1 MGYKGT
7 SGGSGPLGA
16 EASGPDRTIPGTQ
29 IVADATGVVSIADRG
44 VGTRIENGT
53 LRVSDRSDAL
63 SPAEWHGL
71 PQANRTGGRTHW
83 RTPAAAGHRSRGL
96 GDTAFDAEAIR
107 LACVK
112 RDFTGIVPIDPERV
126 LAGEKPHPQVRML
139 ANEWTAK
146 PFPAIRLDPNTGTVA
161 MRRLS
166 KYGVG
171 PKIQSRIDSAHSEN
185 PDVHSVGKVRLV
197 FFDTGPPTATERPDV
212 QKILMTHDRSQAEV
226 VEWYDLRGQIEWF
239 FKELKS
245 TRGFGPY
252 RFRQFAKV
260 EGGLAMRRETGRADR
275 KYLADALQTE
285 GGIRHLRRQLDA
297 ATQTEY
303 RTAL

>member
-1 MGYKGT
+1 MPT
-7 SGGSGPLGA
+7 RQVLSRLQIA
-16 EASGPDRTIPGTQ
+16 VLARASTTGRFAFRIDRTLCSQQKGMAYRKQTERAAERIGELPLPRGT
-29 IVADATGVVSIADRG
+29 ADV
-44 VGTRIENGT
+44 
-53 LRVSDRSDAL
+53 
-63 SPAEWHGL
+63 
-71 PQANRTGGRTHW
+71 
-83 RTPAAAGHRSRGL
+83 GL

-126 LAGEKPHPQVRML
+126 LAGEKPRPQVRML

-166 KYGVG
+166 KYRVG

-185 PDVHSVGKVRLV
+185 RDVHSVGKVRLV
-197 FFDTGPPTATERPDV
+197 FSTRENPTAAERPDV
-212 QKILMTHDRSQAEV
+212 QKILMPNDRSRSQAEV

-239 FKELKS
+239 FEELKS
-245 TRGFGPY
+245 TRGLAPY

-260 EGGLAMRRETGRADR
+260 EGGRERIGETGRTDR
-275 KYLADALQTE
+275 GVPGGRLANPR
-285 GGIRHLRRQLDA
+285 RHPPSSETTRR
-297 ATQTEY
+297 
-303 RTAL
+303 RHPNRIPHGVVK